1 MFFKK
6 YWAVILVAVVAAAVV
21 YYYHKKQKKSESDA
35 KTLSLGLGEIMPG
48 ASAVPQTGGF
58 AGGLDVET
66 SDI

>member
-21 YYYHKKQKKSESDA
+21 YYYHKKQKSEASA
-35 KTLSLGLGEIMPG
+35 KGISLGICEILPG